1 MNHRTMAFKN
11 AFGMGIFFTPDQAI
25 VDMSKDG
32 PMNIDGAEEAKKMIK
47 RRGDFTPI
55 LSENVDFVNFYPQDL
70 NE

>member
-1 MNHRTMAFKN
+1 
-11 AFGMGIFFTPDQAI
+11 MGIFFPPDQAI

-47 RRGDFTPI
+47 RRRDFTPI
-55 LSENVDFVNFYPQDL
+55 SSENVDFVNFFPQDL